1 MLHLPDTDLK
11 ETRFY
16 REAFAEGEVQGEAR
30 GEARGEAA
38 MLLRLLRLRF
48 GEVPEVMR
56 QKIQSAD
63 SQTLLEWSDRVLT
76 ATSIEQSI
84 GENG

>member
-1 MLHLPDTDLK
+1 MSG
-11 ETRFY
+11 
-16 REAFAEGEVQGEAR
+16 FAERFIQQGKQQGKQE
-30 GEARGEAA
+30 GEAA

-63 SQTLLEWSDRVLT
+63 PQTLLEWSDRVLT
-76 ATSIEQSI
+76 ATSIEQVI